1 MPWSLLLNRW
11 VLGALAFAALVAFLA
26 YQKGSYDDRRRAEGA
41 TPYITAIAAQKA
53 EAAAQL
59 SAAISQNARREEA
72 DRQRAITNQKDYDE
86 SLKALVDS
94 NRKYAGQLRD
104 PGRRDG
110 GRCPG
115 SEASPRTGAT
125 QDVPV
130 GGRISDA
137 PREVLQPISDEAAK
151 FLRKEADLADK
162 ITLWGK
168 ACNAFVNR

>member
-115 SEASPRTGAT
+115 SEARARTGT
-125 QDVPV
+125 VEVVPV
-130 GGRISDA
+130 GGRISDEA
-137 PREVLQPISDEAAK
+137 GAFLRQLTDEADRLAVWAK
-151 FLRKEADLADK
+151 S
-162 ITLWGK
+162 
-168 ACNAFVNR
+168 CHAFVNR

>member
-115 SEASPRTGAT
+115 SEASPRTGT
-125 QDVPV
+125 VEVVPV
-130 GGRISDA
+130 GGRISD
-137 PREVLQPISDEAAK
+137 EAGA
-151 FLRKEADLADK
+151 FLRQLADDADRLAVWAK
-162 ITLWGK
+162 S
-168 ACNAFVNR
+168 CHAFVNR

>member
-104 PGRRDG
+104 PGRRESG
-110 GRCPG
+110 SCPG
-115 SEASPRTGAT
+115 SEARTGSGAVEV
-125 QDVPV
+125 VPV
-130 GGRISDA
+130 GGRISDEA
-137 PREVLQPISDEAAK
+137 GAFLRQLTDEADRLAVWAK
-151 FLRKEADLADK
+151 S
-162 ITLWGK
+162 
-168 ACNAFVNR
+168 CHAFVNR